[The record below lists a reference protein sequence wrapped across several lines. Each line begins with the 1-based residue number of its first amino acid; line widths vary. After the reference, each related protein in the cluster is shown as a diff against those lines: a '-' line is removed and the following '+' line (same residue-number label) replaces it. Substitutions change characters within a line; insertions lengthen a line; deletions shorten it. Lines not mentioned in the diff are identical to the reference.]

1 MYHKK
6 KKKVKKNKVTTMSY
20 FIKRLKDNGFE
31 VWKIFNKYSEDDNRK
46 WTVLINPGV
55 ESVYI
60 TCCVNHSE
68 INDVVFSFNDG
79 GRQVSRNNLKIAT
92 SSMEVIIEHLIQR
105 DVTQPHKSASF
116 TNQLEIA

>member
-6 KKKVKKNKVTTMSY
+6 KKPKKNKITTLSY

-31 VWKIFNKYSEDDNRK
+31 VWKIFNKYSDYDNRK

-55 ESVYI
+55 ESIFI

-68 INDVVFSFNDG
+68 MYDVVFSFNDG
-79 GRQVSRNNLKIAT
+79 GQVVSRNNLKIAT
-92 SSMEVIIEHLIQR
+92 SSMEVIIAHLIERNVSQPYKP
-105 DVTQPHKSASF
+105 TQY
-116 TNQLEIA
+116 NDQLTTA